1 MRLYPAAPR
10 PLRATIAADLLALI
24 LLAVFA
30 VLALQVHDAVDELAQ
45 IGEGVED
52 AGGSVQ
58 RALDTAAD
66 GAAGLPLV
74 GGQLAD
80 TLRAAGRST
89 GDRAI
94 AAGREGQEGVHEL
107 ARFLGW
113 VTFIV
118 PALLVAAGHLP
129 RRIAQVRRLTAAAR
143 SLPAAVPGH
152 ERLLAQR
159 AAFSLPYADL
169 LRHTRDPFGDLER
182 GHYAPL
188 VAAALE
194 DAGVSARR
202 AAR

>member
-10 PLRATIAADLLALI
+10 PLRATIAADLLALL

-30 VLALQVHDAVDELAQ
+30 VLALQVHDAVDQLSQ
-45 IGEGVED
+45 FGEGVEE
-52 AGGSVQ
+52 AGGSVSE
-58 RALDTAAD
+58 ALDNAAD
-66 GAAGLPLV
+66 GAASLPLV

-113 VTFIV
+113 VTFAI

-143 SLPAAVPGH
+143 ALPAAVPGH

-159 AAFSLPYADL
+159 AVFSLPYADL

-182 GHYAPL
+182 EHYAPL

-194 DAGVSARR
+194 DAGVRARR
-202 AAR
+202 AR